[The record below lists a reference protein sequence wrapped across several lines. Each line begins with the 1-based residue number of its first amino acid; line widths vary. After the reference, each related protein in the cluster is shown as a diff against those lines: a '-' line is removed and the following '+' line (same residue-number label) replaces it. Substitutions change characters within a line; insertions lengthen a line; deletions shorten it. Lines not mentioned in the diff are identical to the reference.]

1 MPSHWRMSLLC
12 SNWAHQPVSLDKL
25 VSVSLLWIQLS
36 SAPLPPHLS
45 LPPLSIFLS
54 LCYISSFFQSSLH
67 KMLHR
72 VLILLPVWVFLWDD
86 VSHFLVLEVVDEE
99 RQVLISYSL
108 LSHFVLF
115 AYPTLSCS
123 LSSVFLLI
131 SYPFSS
137 HLLPVFFFPPPRP
150 LSSPLVSCLFFNA
163 LLFLTSSLIICLV
176 PLFIPQSAYS
186 QLLIS

>member
-36 SAPLPPHLS
+36 SAPMPPHLS
-45 LPPLSIFLS
+45 LPPPPLHLS
-54 LCYISSFFQSSLH
+54 LSVPYSSFFQSSLH
-67 KMLHR
+67 KML
-72 VLILLPVWVFLWDD
+72 LILLPVWVFLWDD

-137 HLLPVFFFPPPRP
+137 HLLPVFFFPPPL
-150 LSSPLVSCLFFNA
+150 LSSHVSSSMLFYFSPPLWSFVLS
-163 LLFLTSSLIICLV
+163 LFLSLNLPTPNC
-176 PLFIPQSAYS
+176 
-186 QLLIS
+186 